1 MLLPDD
7 ALLLFKDK
15 QFAENV
21 VGHDNDDLAEQ
32 LDAHGPQLAVGRG
45 KRDMR
50 PQQADAQP
58 DDDLIHDHRGDAA
71 GDKLPELRPGRLAL
85 VRAFEHERAICPIS
99 KEDADAVVQ
108 NIADARGKVC
118 TKRRLEAR
126 KDDQVQQRCDPAEK
140 QVGQTLI
147 VFLDDAVAL
156 NVGYQF
162 APAWSARVGV
172 SGWQA
177 KGSWVAPR
185 QDYKYKYLQGNV
197 DIVSDLSTLFCGFN
211 PKRVFNGYIFAGAGL
226 NRGFDNDEAVAINA
240 AGYPMGY
247 LWTEGKFLVAGRL
260 GLGCNLRLNDRL
272 AINIEGN
279 ANVLSDKFN
288 SKKAGNADWQFN
300 ALVGLTIKFG
310 KGYKEIPPV
319 YYEPEPVVVEQ
330 PKPAP
335 VVEQPQPRKE
345 VVVQPM
351 KQDIFFAL
359 NSAKIQDD
367 QKSKINMLV
376 EYLQKNPSAK
386 VKVTGYADANTGNSK
401 INKTLSEKRAANVA
415 EVLKT
420 KGITPDRII
429 ADSKGDTVQPY
440 KTPEENRVS
449 ICIAE

>member
-1 MLLPDD
+1 MKRKNLWIAVF
-7 ALLLFKDK
+7 ALLLSGTFASAQERQIKEEGRTEFKRHWFM
-15 QFAENV
+15 QV
-21 VGHDNDDLAEQ
+21 QVGA
-32 LDAHGPQLAVGRG
+32 AHTVGEA
-45 KRDMR
+45 KFT
-50 PQQADAQP
+50 
-58 DDDLIHDHRGDAA
+58 DLISPAA
-71 GDKLPELRPGRLAL
+71 
-85 VRAFEHERAICPIS
+85 
-99 KEDADAVVQ
+99 AV
-108 NIADARGKVC
+108 
-118 TKRRLEAR
+118 
-126 KDDQVQQRCDPAEK
+126 
-140 QVGQTLI
+140 
-147 VFLDDAVAL
+147 

-162 APAWSARVGV
+162 APAWGARVGV

-185 QDYKYKYLQGNV
+185 QDYQYKYLQGNV

-211 PKRVFNGYIFAGAGL
+211 PKRVLNGYVFAGVGL
-226 NRGFDNDEAVAINA
+226 NRGFDNDEAVAIDA
-240 AGYPMGY
+240 AGYKMDY
-247 LWTEGKFLVAGRL
+247 LWTEGKFLVAGRM
-260 GLGCNLRLNDRL
+260 GLGCNLRLNDHL
-272 AINIEGN
+272 SINIEGN

-300 ALVGLTIKFG
+300 DLLGLNIKFG
-310 KGYKEIPPV
+310 KGYKETPPV
-319 YYEPEPVVVEQ
+319 YYEAEPVVVEQ

-335 VVEQPQPRKE
+335 VVEQPQPKKE
-345 VVVQPM
+345 AVVVQPM

>member
-1 MLLPDD
+1 ML
-7 ALLLFKDK
+7 
-15 QFAENV
+15 
-21 VGHDNDDLAEQ
+21 
-32 LDAHGPQLAVGRG
+32 
-45 KRDMR
+45 
-50 PQQADAQP
+50 
-58 DDDLIHDHRGDAA
+58 
-71 GDKLPELRPGRLAL
+71 
-85 VRAFEHERAICPIS
+85 
-99 KEDADAVVQ
+99 
-108 NIADARGKVC
+108 
-118 TKRRLEAR
+118 
-126 KDDQVQQRCDPAEK
+126 
-140 QVGQTLI
+140 
-147 VFLDDAVAL
+147 
-156 NVGYQF
+156 
-162 APAWSARVGV
+162 
-172 SGWQA
+172 
-177 KGSWVAPR
+177 
-185 QDYKYKYLQGNV
+185 
-197 DIVSDLSTLFCGFN
+197 DLSNLCCGFH
-211 PKRVFNGYIFAGAGL
+211 PKRFFNAYLFLGVGL
-226 NRGFDNDEAVAINA
+226 NGAFDNDEAVDLDAN
-240 AGYPMGY
+240 GYKLHH
-247 LWTEGKFLVAGRL
+247 LWTGKKLFVAGRG
-260 GLGCNLRLNDRL
+260 GLGADFRLNNHI
-272 AINIEGN
+272 AINLEVN
-279 ANVLSDKFN
+279 ANMLSDKFN
-288 SKKAGNADWQFN
+288 SKQGRNADWQFN

>member
-1 MLLPDD
+1 MNKKKLWI
-7 ALLLFKDK
+7 AAFSLLFGSIAVSAQEQRIKEEGK
-15 QFAENV
+15 TEFKSHWFMQVQAGAAHT
-21 VGHDNDDLAEQ
+21 VGEA
-32 LDAHGPQLAVGRG
+32 
-45 KRDMR
+45 KFT
-50 PQQADAQP
+50 
-58 DDDLIHDHRGDAA
+58 DLIS
-71 GDKLPELRPGRLAL
+71 P
-85 VRAFEHERAICPIS
+85 
-99 KEDADAVVQ
+99 
-108 NIADARGKVC
+108 
-118 TKRRLEAR
+118 
-126 KDDQVQQRCDPAEK
+126 
-140 QVGQTLI
+140 
-147 VFLDDAVAL
+147 
-156 NVGYQF
+156 
-162 APAWSARVGV
+162 
-172 SGWQA
+172 
-177 KGSWVAPR
+177 SWVAPR